1 MLTNLFNLVV
11 LVGTGATIL
20 KTETSEPLEVLT
32 KIIATAVWTT
42 CVICAVLVA
51 F

>member
-11 LVGTGATIL
+11 LAGTGATIL
-20 KTETSEPLEVLT
+20 KTETSEPVEVLT
-32 KIIATAVWTT
+32 KIIASTVWTV
-42 CVICAVLVA
+42 CVICAVLSA